1 MNGSL
6 ITARFHDRT
15 GRRAKSGAASEM
27 KELRL
32 FGPWEPRVFLVLAV
46 IIIVISRGTVILTSH
61 DDAQMDLSIYQEIG
75 ELVANGIDPYDFTKD
90 RQRRENLRLND
101 YGAAVYAKQNTG
113 LYDYYVSSNLPGST
127 VLYGLLERISN
138 GNPKVFRL
146 AFSFGDILI
155 ALAAYLLLSRVG
167 IVLDTLSK
175 QATFSLAA
183 IYYPSNIYWG
193 LVWSEDKQIQ
203 TALMLFAAGLLVERP
218 AARGQLNAVAIGV
231 VGAMSVIFKAFGI
244 FLAPLVI
251 GYFCKAPKR
260 ELLLALCAAVG
271 TALPFFLY
279 FDLSF
284 VRLVLGRLAH
294 GVASSNAALHGS
306 PWQMVPFAVASYVR
320 PIVCAALA
328 SLAALAFA
336 KGRLDALNF
345 SAAIGVIFV
354 CLCMVGGSMDRMNI
368 AMMFAMFCAATLP
381 IRSWQGFVLLNF
393 AVQLLIYS
401 TTIAR
406 TSWLNF
412 FDGETPDAMATAV
425 FVTSYVGLL
434 LRASLGDR
442 SHRISAEG
450 RAVRSG

>member
-1 MNGSL
+1 
-6 ITARFHDRT
+6 
-15 GRRAKSGAASEM
+15 
-27 KELRL
+27 
-32 FGPWEPRVFLVLAV
+32 
-46 IIIVISRGTVILTSH
+46 
-61 DDAQMDLSIYQEIG
+61 
-75 ELVANGIDPYDFTKD
+75 
-90 RQRRENLRLND
+90 
-101 YGAAVYAKQNTG
+101 
-113 LYDYYVSSNLPGST
+113 
-127 VLYGLLERISN
+127 
-138 GNPKVFRL
+138 
-146 AFSFGDILI
+146 
-155 ALAAYLLLSRVG
+155 
-167 IVLDTLSK
+167 
-175 QATFSLAA
+175 
-183 IYYPSNIYWG
+183 
-193 LVWSEDKQIQ
+193 
-203 TALMLFAAGLLVERP
+203 MLFAAGLLVKRP

-244 FLAPLVI
+244 FLAPLAI
-251 GYFCKAPKR
+251 SYFYKAPKR
-260 ELLLALCAAVG
+260 EFLLALCAAVI

-306 PWQMVPFAVASYVR
+306 PWQMVPFAVAAYVR
-320 PIVCAALA
+320 PLICAALA
-328 SLAALAFA
+328 GLAALALA

-354 CLCMVGGSMDRMNI
+354 CLWIVGGSMDRMNI
-368 AMMFAMFCAATLP
+368 AMMFAMFCAATLS

-393 AVQLLIYS
+393 TVQLLIYS

-434 LRASLGDR
+434 LRASLGDS

-450 RAVRSG
+450 GGQIRMIGRPPSGSEHDLEAPMQWTIAGGLVT